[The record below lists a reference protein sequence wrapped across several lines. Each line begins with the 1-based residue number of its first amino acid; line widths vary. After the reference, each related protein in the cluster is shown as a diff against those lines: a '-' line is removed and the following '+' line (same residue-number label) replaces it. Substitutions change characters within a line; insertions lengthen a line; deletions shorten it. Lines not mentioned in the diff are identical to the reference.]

1 MRHCESLKE
10 LKELKGFRGCRR
22 EETENVEALT
32 EERRVRERGAC
43 SPTREQPIRL
53 WLGAGCVL
61 PGLGTAVGDRGYRRG
76 HDPPS
81 VVVATFGVAG
91 AACPSTKMRR

>member
-1 MRHCESLKE
+1 MFTVGGRKVSGCGVHWMRHCES

-43 SPTREQPIRL
+43 SPTRERPIRL
-53 WLGAGCVL
+53 SLRAGCVL
-61 PGLGTAVGDRGYRRG
+61 PGRRNRGRYRR
-76 HDPPS
+76 
-81 VVVATFGVAG
+81 F
-91 AACPSTKMRR
+91 R